1 MVTTDINIPDGVEGV
16 DVEFDGG
23 VGDDDS
29 FDLI

>member
-1 MVTTDINIPDGVEGV
+1 MVTTDIDIPDGVEGV
-16 DVEFDGG
+16 DVGFDGG